1 MAISLVSTQA
11 LSRFRAA
18 LAAALLSLL
27 AAVATGTAHAAMCS
41 MDIDA
46 DGKTLPATD
55 GLLMTRYLMGIR
67 GSALVAGALGV
78 GAARTAPADVEAFLA
93 TPCAQA
99 GWVGQGSGRL
109 NDTGISWGG
118 EATTGNNATCAG
130 ATVAMQ
136 DCSLGRDADSALN
149 TDADGAAGFS
159 FTKISNSGDALPAT
173 AILGAGPNDWG
184 CMYDNVTGL
193 MWEIKTASGRRSS
206 AHTYTWFSSDNS
218 NNTNGTGTAN
228 GGTCDDV
235 GQCDTEKYVQQTNLT
250 PMCGHA
256 DWRLP
261 KIEELVGIVHHGRT
275 SPAID
280 PDWFPNTPDANFWSG
295 TPSASGPSLAR
306 LVVFTSGF
314 SQAANR
320 SFPFRVRL
328 VRAGH

>member
-1 MAISLVSTQA
+1 MATSLVSLHRMSCFCTA
-11 LSRFRAA
+11 LGAA
-18 LAAALLSLL
+18 LVLVF
-27 AAVATGTAHAAMCS
+27 AAVMPATVHAAMCS

-67 GSALVAGALGV
+67 GTALTAGALGV
-78 GAARTAPADVEAFLA
+78 GAARTAPADIEAYLA
-93 TPCAQA
+93 TPCSQA

-109 NDTGISWGG
+109 NDTGITWGG
-118 EATTGNNATCAG
+118 EVPTGNNATCTG

-149 TDADGAAGFS
+149 GDTDGAAGFS
-159 FTKISNSGDALPAT
+159 FSKISNSGEMLPAT
-173 AILGAGPNDWG
+173 ALLGTGPNDWG
-184 CMYDNVTGL
+184 CTYDNVTGL

-206 AHTYTWFSSDNS
+206 AHTYTWFSTDSS
-218 NNTNGTGTAN
+218 NNTTGTGTAN
-228 GGTCDDV
+228 GGTCGDS
-235 GQCDTEKYVQQTNLT
+235 GQCDTEKYVQLTNLT
-250 PMCGHA
+250 PMCGHT

-275 SPAID
+275 YPAID

-306 LVVFTSGF
+306 LVVFISGY

-328 VRAGH
+328 VRTGP